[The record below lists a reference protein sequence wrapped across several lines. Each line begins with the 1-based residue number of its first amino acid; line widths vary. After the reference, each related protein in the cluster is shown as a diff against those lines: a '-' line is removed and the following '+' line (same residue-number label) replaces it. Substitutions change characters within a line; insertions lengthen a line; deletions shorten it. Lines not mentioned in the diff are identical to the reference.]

1 VAVAVDRLTLQIL
14 VLLVVR
20 AVVVQRHLQALALLQ
35 AVLRHKVILVVQL
48 VMVMLAVVVVVGLH
62 LMKLQ
67 QAVAV
72 ARVQ

>member
-20 AVVVQRHLQALALLQ
+20 AVVVQRHLQAQAALQ
-35 AVLRHKVILVVQL
+35 AVLRHRATQAVQL

-67 QAVAV
+67 QVVVVAQV
-72 ARVQ
+72 E

>member
-1 VAVAVDRLTLQIL
+1 VDL
-14 VLLVVR
+14 
-20 AVVVQRHLQALALLQ
+20 AAAVQRQLQALALLQ

>member
-1 VAVAVDRLTLQIL
+1 VDL
-14 VLLVVR
+14 
-20 AVVVQRHLQALALLQ
+20 AAAVQRQLQAQAALQ

-72 ARVQ
+72 AQVQ